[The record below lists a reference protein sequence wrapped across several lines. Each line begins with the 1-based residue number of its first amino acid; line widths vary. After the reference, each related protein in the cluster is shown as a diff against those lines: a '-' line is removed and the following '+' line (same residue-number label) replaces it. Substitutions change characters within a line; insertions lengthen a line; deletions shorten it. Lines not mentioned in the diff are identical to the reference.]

1 MTPRWQALIVDGQ
14 FSQKLRDKI
23 VHASGAYAIREKKGH
38 KVVYVGESR
47 RGVMW
52 KTLLRHFHAPESFRK
67 TRQRGIFT
75 TRLPSSYEVAV
86 WVTGKGH
93 RPRGKSEPDQ
103 KAMAA
108 QAEWIKRLRPSH
120 NDDDGMAYDDDFS
133 LPDEPDDPWYGLGV
147 SNPGKRWDNAKTAE
161 KYGLDRGVVKQIYEA
176 TKEAKAQGLHGGPTV
191 DLLELRVGR
200 KLFGNEY
207 SVASEARAHLQFDP
221 PPGYGGPKP
230 KGVPSRDLI
239 DRQRSEEAERIE
251 WSVMREKNRV
261 EDAHKEDQSWNRL
274 TDKELAT
281 LRNVAETW
289 EVAADVYEE
298 AGRKVTAGTLR
309 QRAAFARAG
318 DLARLWVYNPAKR
331 FDLKEFVR
339 AEKKAA
345 REAIASLKDQLQRSA
360 ALRFSE
366 PPVQKH
372 QRLQKVA
379 LRDIEPERPWS
390 EDKLAALRSKYAKGD
405 LLEPVRLM
413 RGESGKWAI
422 VDGNHRVAL
431 VRELGESHVLAVVD
445 REANPGRKGCVEL
458 GKLTRIAWKGGS
470 RAWSLERAP
479 SLVYTPQGRLL
490 IVYDAQPTRAKA
502 PLAALASYVR
512 KHWGS
517 LPSSARLSEGDV
529 AKAPFV
535 VLGEG
540 VDITY
545 TTRKDGRKLV
555 DYVHCWGDTVDG
567 VDPGFAPPVVEK
579 HACGKAGC
587 ASEGRLALRGGT
599 YRVTD
604 HGIVG

>member
-1 MTPRWQALIVDGQ
+1 MTPKWQALIVDGQ
-14 FSQKLRDKI
+14 FSQKLRDRI

-75 TRLPSSYEVAV
+75 TRSPSSYEVAV

-93 RPRGKSEPDQ
+93 RPRGKAEPDQ
-103 KAMAA
+103 KAMSA
-108 QAEWIKRLRPSH
+108 QAEWIKRLRPTH
-120 NDDDGMAYDDDFS
+120 NDDDGMAYDEDFS

-147 SNPGKRWDNAKTAE
+147 SNPGK
-161 KYGLDRGVVKQIYEA
+161 
-176 TKEAKAQGLHGGPTV
+176 
-191 DLLELRVGR
+191 
-200 KLFGNEY
+200 
-207 SVASEARAHLQFDP
+207 
-221 PPGYGGPKP
+221 
-230 KGVPSRDLI
+230 
-239 DRQRSEEAERIE
+239 
-251 WSVMREKNRV
+251 
-261 EDAHKEDQSWNRL
+261 
-274 TDKELAT
+274 
-281 LRNVAETW
+281 
-289 EVAADVYEE
+289 
-298 AGRKVTAGTLR
+298 
-309 QRAAFARAG
+309 
-318 DLARLWVYNPAKR
+318 
-331 FDLKEFVR
+331 
-339 AEKKAA
+339 
-345 REAIASLKDQLQRSA
+345 
-360 ALRFSE
+360 
-366 PPVQKH
+366 
-372 QRLQKVA
+372 
-379 LRDIEPERPWS
+379 IEPERPWS
-390 EDKLAALRSKYAKGD
+390 G
-405 LLEPVRLM
+405 
-413 RGESGKWAI
+413 G
-422 VDGNHRVAL
+422 
-431 VRELGESHVLAVVD
+431 SHVLAVVD
-445 REANPGRKGCVEL
+445 RETNPGRRKGCVEL
-458 GKLTRIAWKGGS
+458 GKLTRISWKGGS

-490 IVYDAQPTRAKA
+490 LVYDAQPTKAKA

-555 DYVHCWGDTVDG
+555 DYVHRWGDTVDG
-567 VDPGFAPPVVEK
+567 VDSGFAPPVVEE

>member
-1 MTPRWQALIVDGQ
+1 MTPKWQALIVDGQ
-14 FSQKLRDKI
+14 FSQKLRDRI

-75 TRLPSSYEVAV
+75 TRSPASYEVAV

-93 RPRGKSEPDQ
+93 RPRGKAEPDQ

-147 SNPGKRWDNAKTAE
+147 SNPGNRWDNAKTAE
-161 KYGLDRGVVKQIYEA
+161 KY
-176 TKEAKAQGLHGGPTV
+176 
-191 DLLELRVGR
+191 
-200 KLFGNEY
+200 
-207 SVASEARAHLQFDP
+207 
-221 PPGYGGPKP
+221 
-230 KGVPSRDLI
+230 
-239 DRQRSEEAERIE
+239 
-251 WSVMREKNRV
+251 
-261 EDAHKEDQSWNRL
+261 
-274 TDKELAT
+274 
-281 LRNVAETW
+281 
-289 EVAADVYEE
+289 
-298 AGRKVTAGTLR
+298 
-309 QRAAFARAG
+309 
-318 DLARLWVYNPAKR
+318 
-331 FDLKEFVR
+331 
-339 AEKKAA
+339 
-345 REAIASLKDQLQRSA
+345 A

-372 QRLQKVA
+372 QRLEKVA
-379 LRDIEPERPWS
+379 LVDIEPERTWS
-390 EDKLAALRSKYAKGD
+390 ENKLAALRSKYAKGD

-413 RGESGKWAI
+413 RGETGKWAI

-445 REANPGRKGCVEL
+445 REMNPGGRKGCVEL
-458 GKLTRIAWKGGS
+458 GKLTRITWKGAKRGG
-470 RAWSLERAP
+470 RAWSLEQAP

-490 IVYDAQPTRAKA
+490 IVYDAQPTKTKA
-502 PLAALASYVR
+502 SLAALASYVR

-517 LPSSARLSEGDV
+517 LPSSTRLSEGDV

-535 VLGEG
+535 ALGEG

-555 DYVHCWGDTVDG
+555 DYVHRWGDTVDG
-567 VDPGFAPPVVEK
+567 TADEREPGFSAPVVEE
-579 HACGKAGC
+579 HACGNAGC